1 MRKRFGVTRIA
12 VASLTFTLVIL
23 YLYGLAALL
32 AQQPTVPPTSSNTA
46 NFDFSVY
53 FTGNVR
59 GNLEPCG

>member
-1 MRKRFGVTRIA
+1 MRKRFGVTSIA
-12 VASLTFTLVIL
+12 VASLTFTLVI
-23 YLYGLAALL
+23 LYGLAALL

>member
-1 MRKRFGVTRIA
+1 MTKRFGVTRIA

-23 YLYGLAALL
+23 YGLAALL
-32 AQQPTVPPTSSNTA
+32 AQQLTVPPTSSNTA

>member
-1 MRKRFGVTRIA
+1 MTKRFGVTRIA
-12 VASLTFTLVIL
+12 VASLTFTLVI
-23 YLYGLAALL
+23 LYGLAALL

>member
-1 MRKRFGVTRIA
+1 MARLRNVIGGMT
-12 VASLTFTLVIL
+12 ASLVVAFVLFLGV
-23 YLYGLAALL
+23 LL
-32 AQQPTVPPTSSNTA
+32 AQQAPADNSDNS

>member
-1 MRKRFGVTRIA
+1 MRQRFGVTRIA

-23 YLYGLAALL
+23 FGLAALP
-32 AQQPTVPPTSSNTA
+32 AQHPTVTQTSSTTA
-46 NFDFSVY
+46 DFDFSVY